1 MSEAFVEVQ
10 GHDADADN
18 VGVAAFGS
26 FIVTECVGE
35 LGSVVLVEDRPPG
48 AALFTLKD
56 ESCCYFCEEEF
67 PCLRPVV

>member
-1 MSEAFVEVQ
+1 VPEAFVKVQ

-35 LGSVVLVEDRPPG
+35 LGIVVLVEDRQGEEHQG
-48 AALFTLKD
+48 AEL
-56 ESCCYFCEEEF
+56 
-67 PCLRPVV
+67 PVDY